1 MTLKEAQEAIQKLRN
16 QGETDETMLATFY
29 QMFIDDV
36 INIDELSDLCQLI
49 NYELTDEFRK
59 MSIEDQKTK
68 GWKEVDEEDQKVDSQ
83 EEDDGFDEAIDE
95 FADGLINLYKR
106 LGKLK
111 NDKIS
116 LEIATRVADEF
127 LCQNPHLNEYK
138 NIEYDEYDDV
148 FVFHNKRKDNSEFME
163 TSFLIMVDKNSGHA
177 RYMDFG
183 DFVNEYEWGELQYK
197 KIRRKR

>member
-127 LCQNPHLNEYK
+127 LCQNPH
-138 NIEYDEYDDV
+138 
-148 FVFHNKRKDNSEFME
+148 
-163 TSFLIMVDKNSGHA
+163 
-177 RYMDFG
+177 
-183 DFVNEYEWGELQYK
+183 
-197 KIRRKR
+197 